1 MRQIIL
7 NFLLLFLSATTVFGQ
22 LDGNLAW
29 LLRDTA
35 APMPLMGN
43 NYGVVTN
50 DHGQGV
56 AHDTDGNIYTVGSYN
71 DGRIFLYKLSP
82 AGDILWEVDM
92 RVDNSAPNPASMS
105 PSEGNA
111 IVVGTDGVYISGYF
125 STSKN
130 ATRLLFSQSGGNSQA
145 IRDVNKPVFFV
156 ARYNFD
162 GTYSDAT
169 FITAENSVG
178 GLFNTVSVLY
188 GIDIDLN
195 NQCFIVGKT
204 SLSLTGESTTNVLN
218 KTTCYNGRGTEGVI
232 ASLSVGGSIPLKSMK
247 GFTSNYNVALYGVA
261 VDPSGTDVYAVGGYT
276 GDYIG
281 EHHFGSAVGACS
293 TNSGPANLSTREN
306 GFVVRLTKSTFAVNM
321 RKHLTAANSFSS
333 QRVVDIEIDS
343 SEQHVYLG
351 FQYQT
356 ETAVKVNAAA
366 LSLTE
371 VNSAS
376 GSWSVG
382 VGELI
387 TTSTGSDLDFAWL
400 QRLGG
405 APELPVDALSPGNIL
420 ELDDLGNV
428 NIVVAIE
435 DYPSLSVGSSPI
447 VNGTEPGL
455 QVIGSPLLSG
465 DGGQDIAIVSFGPS
479 GSYNN
484 HVAFWGTGDEYVKGI
499 IFLDDAYYLSGYSD
513 GVTNYSPNPS
523 AMYTETSSG
532 SDAFIAKYDCPTIAL
547 VGERDTICY
556 GEGIDALIS
565 GSTPPSSV
573 TFQSTW
579 IDVTH
584 GTTIT
589 NSQSYYGLNT
599 NTLGTNQLV
608 VEALE
613 TYSGCVDRDTL
624 DFTVNPAVSVNTS
637 VSNSVICFGDSTTLG
652 ASATPSN
659 GASYVWY
666 DEGQNIVSTAQNALL
681 FDNGIYTVEATVDGC
696 KGQTSVNLDYYP
708 FTTAG
713 IIPDTAKICANT
725 GALLTVID
733 CPGCSYVWDAP
744 NNSLSSSN
752 NESILADVSGTYRV
766 DIADQYGCPSS
777 LQRYVSPGS
786 YLTPPIYA
794 EDING
799 DFRASICNGSPVVI
813 RSTPR
818 DSCLTC
824 QYLWS
829 DGSNNAYTFAMG
841 TGTYSVTITD
851 VVSGCEGRSNDLV
864 IASSSLATPQVVADP
879 YNICGSSAATI
890 RVDNPCLGCSYGW
903 YRTDNNGNISSGPI
917 GVGVVF
923 NRSNLADTGS
933 YIVRVTDSLACE
945 EESSVVDIGY
955 SVGPIR
961 PVISATGEH
970 LCGTNTIAMSTVSCV
985 DCNYQWTRNNAI
997 IPGATSSTYTA
1008 SQAGD
1013 FRVVVQ
1019 YPNSCSRTS
1028 DPKTISYIP
1037 FSPTIGPLDP
1047 YLCNGRSVEL
1057 KIQGAIQQ
1065 PPHWTY
1071 QWMYNG
1077 PAISNAVGY
1086 YYNATQPGTYR
1097 LQVTNEHGCV
1107 ALTNSVVVRS
1117 SAAGANPVIN
1127 ATPSIYSCGGAPVTL
1142 TVPPCATC
1150 QYSWYTATGGSPS
1163 TNTLANSY
1171 QTSVPNGYYVEVEDI
1186 SSGCTYQSPVIEIK
1200 DTILPVPAVAVASA
1214 TNICS
1219 TTPVI
1224 LSTPACA
1231 GCQYVWTY
1239 TGHDDAGLPVSWQD
1253 TVSQS
1258 TYSADTTGG
1267 YQVQTVQ
1274 SGCASPL
1281 SNSVP
1286 ITRLSYNAQMNTA
1299 PLANVCNQDTV
1310 IIEAVPAI
1318 TVCPTCTYEWFQDNV
1333 QVPISSSQD
1342 YFEVVQ
1348 GGDYYVVVTQNYPG
1362 YSSSPYTFGC
1372 TDTSVVR
1379 NYSDVSLGVAMRA
1392 SSEAICGPSG
1402 QVVLEVDSCEDCT
1415 YSWFF
1420 DGDTSNYNYS
1430 NLGVNDT
1437 FYLVNGIAATGM
1449 YKVRIGLNGCFVEDS
1464 IYLYD
1469 TTALAIAIDTTTA
1482 PYANICNGQPFELSS
1497 NCTSCDSIRNSSL
1510 YYQWYKD
1517 SILIPGAIGA
1527 SYQVADAAN
1536 YQLLVSDDLGC
1547 VNYSPITTAIEV
1559 LPPTNFG
1566 LVLDPVAVVPI
1577 SQGPILLD
1585 NYLQPSLV
1593 HNSGS
1598 YISLPQAIAVANDS
1612 FIPALAGSGTHI
1624 VSFEYQNQNCSFETF
1639 DTIDVLSPPSLDVS
1653 NLNPLAPS
1661 EEACVRDSLRF
1672 YLENITLEPNQIL
1685 FATSATTYD
1694 TIPVSTAAVSE
1705 YAGVWSGNI
1714 PVVVPSSAVTGKVI
1728 LRDSISGGEYISDFF
1743 LVVQNPSVAIS
1754 LNGVPQPLCSAAD
1767 TIALSG
1773 FPQPGTFKAAYAATP
1788 NTYEPTLISGNNLLV
1803 ENVINYTA
1811 VAGTQQLEV
1820 TYVYQPTY
1828 SNNAGTC
1835 PDSVVAVIPVSI
1847 NNNDVD
1853 SIEFTPISVTETN
1866 VPMTEL
1872 TRLIWPLDSRFFSGS
1887 YVGTYINNGELLA
1900 NTILMP
1906 AVANQTVDTAIYRF
1920 MNGNCRNE
1928 TEQLID
1934 VWQKPITLDSIPKFL
1949 CRNADTIFIGR
1960 DANSMYL
1967 EINQVT
1973 YHLDS
1978 NYVYQPNLGV
1988 TDNVNYSYDE
1998 FVNVMSLSS
2007 SNGGLQPINLTQ
2019 GAERFAFIPALV
2031 SGTTTDLSI
2040 SFRYERY
2047 HTYFTPSFSSN
2058 SVVYT
2063 IAQLTKQVAIED
2075 PISAQ
2080 INPAILAD
2088 TVFCQDNSTQQ
2099 FSGIPNGGQ
2108 YYINYQPLAGNLF
2121 NPNLQAAS
2129 QGVGSHLL
2137 TYVYQGNACVD
2148 STSAYIYIPDTFSV
2162 SIYAPNGPDYCRL
2175 DPADTIS
2182 VSSSVPG
2189 VLDTAAGMFLVGT
2202 IRSGQVFNPAYAPAV
2217 VGGNN
2222 VVYIAQDTFGCE
2234 ARDSALF
2241 TVFAMPDIAITA
2253 LDSVY
2258 CLNAD
2263 TTILDLYE
2271 HNTSWH
2277 LQAPMAYNPGDV
2289 VQLTGNG
2296 VRNGGTN
2303 PSNPLYN
2310 PSAAGV
2316 GLDTIIYD
2324 YTDVNGCN
2332 TTLTQYVEILP
2343 LPNLTLTTDNGV
2355 PLDSFYCEGDSVAL
2369 FASPLGGD
2377 FFSLFSY
2384 EQGVPSNTI
2393 PSSFDTSVSPAL
2405 FTPFISGTAIPFGE
2419 EGLAYTYQDPI
2430 TLCKDTIVDTIQ
2442 INNFL
2447 TDATITG
2454 LPTQICADD
2463 TIYVLGVDPNGG
2475 PMPTPGLTTG
2485 YFGAFYA
2492 IDTNMIVDPVAG
2504 HFNPAL
2510 SGIFDRGRSAVV
2522 TYTYLSN
2529 GCYNTVY
2536 DTAVLNPL
2544 PQLIYNMP
2552 GDSLFNRNDP
2562 TIHACFSQ
2570 PAATLQA
2577 YNQYQGNINPIPQYI
2592 GTQPSISQSGIF
2604 TTSTGLGMTWSVT
2617 FGNWAYEAQQANGG
2631 VDTIHYSFTDARGC
2645 SNTRSEVIVIDT
2657 VPELGFAGF
2666 DSKYLD
2672 TITGRYVYCENDP
2685 ISLIIPSPFGG
2696 TSYLNYN
2703 EIPTGIFELVPDTL
2717 AYGDTTNIHR
2727 ITYEF
2732 ISARYHA
2739 GGVCL
2744 DSTIQDVE
2752 VRPTPTLQLVNAP
2765 TTFCV
2770 ADSTQ
2775 RVPLSATP
2783 YGGTF
2788 EDITLGAIA
2797 GIVGDSLFNPMA
2809 QLGSRQ
2815 IIYYYTDTVSGCTDT
2830 IQQQIDVYNAPE
2842 VHFFS
2847 EGGCQGD
2854 SVQFN
2859 ASSPGLSNSVPALDS
2874 ITMVVWNYGDGLTDT
2889 LFNLQD
2895 PVNVPVQYHN
2905 YAQAGIYFPTLTIVN
2920 RGQCDTSFSRRIVVS
2935 PKYIVNDSTPY
2946 FQDFE
2951 MDAGNWFQ
2959 ENQDSTINLP
2969 NDSLWAW
2976 GLADGFRITTIQY
2989 GNHVWATS
2997 PNGAYP
3003 AAEAAWVYSPCFD
3016 ISTLRRPMVKLNIWR
3031 DSRQGTDGAVMQYF
3045 DDSTQT
3051 WSNLGVRNKGLN
3063 WYTPTYVVSNPG
3075 SQDAAP
3081 IGWSGSS
3088 NGWEDARYR
3097 LDVAGG
3103 DLRNRDNLR
3112 FRIAFASANG
3122 SGGSIYEGFAF
3133 DDVYIGNRSR
3143 SVLIEHFS
3151 NQNYVG
3157 IDDVERDLYNT
3168 VYSNLYGRDVHILQ
3182 IHTNYGG
3189 YDYLNIFSASE
3200 SSARVLYYGINDANQ
3215 VRLNG
3220 ANLAST
3226 TANLVRYQQEL
3237 MDMQM
3242 LQDAQ
3247 FDIKMYPVDV
3257 RNGVLTTN
3265 FEIKALEDLA
3275 LTTDSLDVHVA
3286 ITEDTIGSLQ
3296 GHNLMSVM
3304 RVMLPDGAG
3313 EHIPSSWVMND
3324 MLPYTRTWTFNPTTI
3339 NPNRLKVTVFIQNR
3353 QTKEVLQVNSSRNL
3367 NIFNGPVGPVSIETL
3382 ADEDGAEILDLDLYP
3397 NPAKEQFQVDFGEAL
3412 KGEYNWQLVDL
3423 LGRRLRTGELRAGDQ
3438 NLQVQTTG
3446 LTPGVYIF
3454 SVYNETVYSQR
3465 KVVVYR

>member
-7 NFLLLFLSATTVFGQ
+7 NFLLLFLSATAVFGQ

-35 APMPLMGN
+35 SPEPLMVGSR
-43 NYGVVTN
+43 YTASAN
-50 DHGQGV
+50 DKGQGV
-56 AHDTDGNIYTVGSYN
+56 DKDADGNIYTAGLYN
-71 DGRIFLYKLSP
+71 NDFVYLYKMSP
-82 AGDILWEVDM
+82 EGDILWEVNIQTDTSTG
-92 RVDNSAPNPASMS
+92 VLLGSSAANGSAV
-105 PSEGNA
+105 A
-111 IVVGTDGVYISGYF
+111 VGDDGIYVAGYF
-125 STSKN
+125 TSTTN
-130 ATRLLFSQSGGNSQA
+130 AVKLLVTQTGSPYQITTPA
-145 IRDVNKPVFFV
+145 IDRPAFFV
-156 ARYNFD
+156 SKYNFD
-162 GTYSDAT
+162 GTYVNTAYLVKDNGTGRT
-169 FITAENSVG
+169 FSKLENI
-178 GLFNTVSVLY
+178 VL
-188 GIDIDLN
+188 GAN
-195 NQCFIVGKT
+195 NQCYIMGSAGCDLKSFTGGGRLFDYDICGGSDPGAFIARVNFDELFAGNNPISWIRGISSEKDAIFYDAVVEADTVYVVGAYRGSYVGEHRYQNGPT
-204 SLSLTGESTTNVLN
+204 CATISSLANDTAS
-218 KTTCYNGRGTEGVI
+218 YNGMMLKLRALNGYVYWRK
-232 ASLSVGGSIPLKSMK
+232 SLEPSS
-247 GFTSNYNVALYGVA
+247 SNQ
-261 VDPSGTDVYAVGGYT
+261 
-276 GDYIG
+276 
-281 EHHFGSAVGACS
+281 
-293 TNSGPANLSTREN
+293 
-306 GFVVRLTKSTFAVNM
+306 
-321 RKHLTAANSFSS
+321 FSS
-333 QRVVDIEIDS
+333 QRIVDVHMGPS
-343 SEQHVYLG
+343 SELYVAFDYG
-351 FQYQT
+351 IDVDV
-356 ETAVKVNAAA
+356 EINGSAVTVDGI
-366 LSLTE
+366 
-371 VNSAS
+371 NSSSS
-376 GSWSVG
+376 GKSVG
-382 VGELI
+382 VGRLI
-387 TTSTGSDLDFAWL
+387 NDSGIDLNFSWL
-400 QRLGG
+400 QRAGMSSIPLGN
-405 APELPVDALSPGNIL
+405 APPLNSGKIL
-420 ELDDLGNV
+420 TLDDSLNV
-428 NIVVAIE
+428 TLLFGGE
-435 DYPSLSVGSSPI
+435 HLSDLEVGSAAITTTSVPSTQAVGFP
-447 VNGTEPGL
+447 VN
-455 QVIGSPLLSG
+455 G
-465 DGGQDIAIVSFGPS
+465 DGGRDMVLMSFSNS
-479 GSYNN
+479 GDYIT
-484 HVAFWGTGDEYVKGI
+484 HRGFWGTGDEYLTGI
-499 IFLDDAYYLSGYSD
+499 TFLEDAYYVSGYSD
-513 GVTNYSPNPS
+513 GITNYSPNPA
-523 AMYTETSSG
+523 AMYTEG
-532 SDAFIAKYDCPTIAL
+532 SLGNDAFIAKYDCPTIAL
-547 VGERDTICY
+547 VGEKDTICY
-556 GEGIDALIS
+556 GEGVDALIS
-565 GSTPPSSV
+565 GSTPASSV
-573 TFQSTW
+573 QFQSTW

-584 GTTIT
+584 GTTVT

-599 NTLGTNQLV
+599 NTLGTNQLI
-608 VEALE
+608 VEARE
-613 TYSGCVDRDTL
+613 TYSGCMDRDTL

-637 VSNSVICFGDSTTLG
+637 VSNAIICFGDSTTLG
-652 ASATPSN
+652 ASASPSN

-666 DEGQNIVSTAQNALL
+666 DEGNNIVSTAQNALL
-681 FDNGIYTVEATVDGC
+681 FDNGIYTVEANVDGC
-696 KGQTSVNLDYYP
+696 KGQASVNLDYYP
-708 FTTAG
+708 FTAAR

-744 NNSLSSSN
+744 SNSLSSSN
-752 NESILADVSGTYRV
+752 NESILADVTGTYRV
-766 DIADQYGCPSS
+766 DVADQYGCPSS

-794 EDING
+794 EDISG
-799 DFRASICNGSPVVI
+799 TVRPTICNGQPVVI
-813 RSTPR
+813 RSTPQ

-829 DGSNNAYTFAMG
+829 DGSTNAYTFAMG

-864 IASSSLATPQVVADP
+864 IESSSLAVPQVEADP
-879 YNICGSSAATI
+879 YNICGTRPAVISVT
-890 RVDNPCLGCSYGW
+890 NPCLGCTYTW
-903 YRTDNNGNISSGPI
+903 HKTDNNGVVSSALGTGTSISSTSP
-917 GVGVVF
+917 
-923 NRSNLADTGS
+923 ADTGS
-933 YIVRVTDSLACE
+933 YIVRVTDSLACQ
-945 EESSVVDIGY
+945 EESAVADIGY
-955 SVGPIR
+955 AAGPIR
-961 PVISATGEH
+961 PVIAATGDR
-970 LCGTNTIAMSTVSCV
+970 LCGTNTISLSTVSCT

-997 IPGATSSTYTA
+997 IPGATTSTYTA

-1013 FRVVVQ
+1013 FRVIVQ

-1028 DPKTISYIP
+1028 NPKLINFIP
-1037 FSPTIGPLDP
+1037 FNPEIGPDDP
-1047 YLCNGRSVEL
+1047 YLCNGKAVEL
-1057 KIQGAIQQ
+1057 KIQNTFQL
-1065 PPHWTY
+1065 PPNWSY
-1071 QWMYNG
+1071 QWTYNG
-1077 PAISNAVGY
+1077 PAIPNATGY
-1086 YYNATQPGTYR
+1086 YYNATQPGVYR
-1097 LQVTNEHGCV
+1097 LEVTNEHGCS
-1107 ALTNSVVVRS
+1107 ALTDSVVVRS
-1117 SAAGANPVIN
+1117 SSDGASPIIN
-1127 ATPSIYSCGGAPVTL
+1127 ATPSIYSCGGSPVNL
-1142 TVPPCATC
+1142 TVPPCSTCTYDWLTAAGILQATD
-1150 QYSWYTATGGSPS
+1150 TAVG
-1163 TNTLANSY
+1163 AY
-1171 QTSVPNGYYVEVEDI
+1171 QTAVPNGYYVEVEDTV
-1186 SSGCTYQSPVIEIK
+1186 SNCVYQSPVIEIK
-1200 DTILPVPAVAVASA
+1200 DTVLPVPAVAVASA

-1219 TTPVI
+1219 TSPVI

-1231 GCQYVWTY
+1231 GCQYIWTY
-1239 TGHDDAGLPVSWQD
+1239 NGYDDDGLPVSWQD
-1253 TVSQS
+1253 TVNQS

-1286 ITRLSYNAQMNTA
+1286 ITRLSYNAQLNTA

-1310 IIEAVPAI
+1310 VIEAVPDT
-1318 TVCPTCTYEWFQDNV
+1318 TVCPSCTYEWFQDNV
-1333 QVPISSSQD
+1333 QVPVPDTQD
-1342 YFEVVQ
+1342 YFEVIQ

-1402 QVVLEVDSCEDCT
+1402 QVVLEVDSCVGCT
-1415 YSWFF
+1415 YNWYF
-1420 DGDTSNYNYS
+1420 DGDTTNGYNYS

-1437 FYLVNGIAATGM
+1437 FYLVNGVAATGM

-1469 TTALAIAIDTTTA
+1469 TTALAIAIDTSTA
-1482 PYANICNGQPFELSS
+1482 FYANICNGQPFELSS
-1497 NCTSCDSIRNSSL
+1497 NCTSCDSIRNLSL
-1510 YYQWYKD
+1510 HYQWYQD
-1517 SILIPGAIGA
+1517 SMLIPGAIGA
-1527 SYQVADAAN
+1527 SYQIDNAAD
-1536 YQLLVSDDLGC
+1536 YQLVVSDDLGC

-1559 LPPTNFG
+1559 LPPANFG

-1577 SQGPILLD
+1577 SHGPILLD
-1585 NYLQPSLV
+1585 NYLQPALV
-1593 HNSGS
+1593 HNSGNYFS
-1598 YISLPQAIAVANDS
+1598 VPQATAVTTDS
-1612 FIPALAGSGTHI
+1612 FIPALAGSGSHI
-1624 VSFEYQNQNCSFETF
+1624 VSFEYQNQNCFFETF
-1639 DTIDVLSPPSLDVS
+1639 DTIDVLSPPSLDVA
-1653 NLNPLAPS
+1653 NLNPLAPA
-1661 EEACVRDSLRF
+1661 EEACVQDSLVF
-1672 YLENITLEPNQIL
+1672 YLGNITLEPNQIL

-1694 TIPVSTAAVSE
+1694 TLAVSTAGLSQ

-1714 PVVVPSSAVTGKVI
+1714 PVVVPSSAVTGKVV
-1728 LRDSISGGEYISDFF
+1728 LRDSISGNEYVSDFF

-1754 LNGVPQPLCSAAD
+1754 LNGVPQPLCSSAD

-1788 NTYEPTLISGNNLLV
+1788 STYEPSLISGNNLLV
-1803 ENVINYTA
+1803 ENVQNYTP
-1811 VAGTQQLEV
+1811 VSGTQQLEV

-1828 SNNAGTC
+1828 SNNAAAC

-1847 NNNDVD
+1847 NNNEVD

-1866 VPMTEL
+1866 VPMTDL
-1872 TRLIWPLDSRFFSGS
+1872 TRLIWPLDSRFFPGS

-1900 NTILMP
+1900 NTIP
-1906 AVANQTVDTAIYRF
+1906 IAATANQTVDTAIYRF
-1920 MNGNCRNE
+1920 VNGSCRNE

-1960 DANSMYL
+1960 NANSMYL
-1967 EINQVT
+1967 EIDGMT
-1973 YHLDS
+1973 YLLDS
-1978 NYVYQPNLGV
+1978 NYAYQPSLGV

-2007 SNGGLQPINLTQ
+2007 SNGGLQPISLTQ

-2047 HTYFTPSFSSN
+2047 HTYFTPTFSLN
-2058 SVVYT
+2058 NVAYT
-2063 IAQLTKQVAIED
+2063 IAELSKQVVIED
-2075 PISAQ
+2075 PIAAQ

-2121 NPNLQAAS
+2121 NPNQQAAS

-2148 STSAYIYIPDTFSV
+2148 STSTSIYIPDTFSV
-2162 SIYAPNGPDYCRL
+2162 SIFAPNGPTYCRL

-2202 IRSGQVFNPAYAPAV
+2202 IRSGQVFNPAFAPAV

-2303 PSNPLYN
+2303 PTNPLYN

-2316 GLDTIIYD
+2316 GLDTITYD

-2332 TTLTQYVEILP
+2332 TVLTQYVEILP

-2384 EQGVPSNTI
+2384 EQGNPSNTI
-2393 PSSFDTSVSPAL
+2393 PSSFDTSVSPPL

-2463 TIYVLGVDPNGG
+2463 TIYVLGVNPNGG

-2485 YFGAFYA
+2485 YFGAFAA
-2492 IDTNMIVDPVAG
+2492 IDTNMIVDAVAG

-2510 SGIFDRGRSAVV
+2510 SGIFDRGRSAIV

-2592 GTQPSISQSGIF
+2592 GTQPSLSQSGIF
-2604 TTSTGLGMTWSVT
+2604 TTSSGLGMTWSVT

-2685 ISLIIPSPFGG
+2685 ASLIIPSPFGG
-2696 TSYLNYN
+2696 TSYLNYY
-2703 EIPTGIFELVPDTL
+2703 EIPTGIFELIPDTL

-2744 DSTIQDVE
+2744 DSTIQMIE
-2752 VRPTPTLQLVNAP
+2752 VRPTPDLQLVNAP
-2765 TTFCV
+2765 NTFCV
-2770 ADSTQ
+2770 ADSAQ

-2815 IIYYYTDTVSGCTDT
+2815 VIYYYTDTVSGCTDT
-2830 IQQQIDVYNAPE
+2830 IQHQIDVYNAPE

-2859 ASSPGLSNSVPALDS
+2859 ASPPGLSNSVPALDS
-2874 ITMVVWNYGDGLTDT
+2874 ITMVVWNYGDGLSDT
-2889 LFNLQD
+2889 LFSLID
-2895 PVNVPVQYHN
+2895 PVNVPTQYHN
-2905 YAQAGIYFPTLTIVN
+2905 YAQPGIYFPSLTIVN

-2935 PKYIVNDSTPY
+2935 PKYMVNDTMPY

-2951 MDAGNWFQ
+2951 ADAGNWFQ
-2959 ENQDSTINLP
+2959 ENEDSTINLP

-2989 GNHVWATS
+2989 GNHVWATA
-2997 PNGAYP
+2997 PNGPYP
-3003 AAEAAWVYSPCFD
+3003 EGEAGWVYSPCFD

-3051 WSNLGVRNKGLN
+3051 WRNLGIRNKGLN
-3063 WYTPTYVVSNPG
+3063 WYNPTYVVSDPG
-3075 SQDAAP
+3075 NQDGTP
-3081 IGWSGSS
+3081 IGWSGTS
-3088 NGWEDARYR
+3088 NSWEDARYR
-3097 LDVAGG
+3097 LDVSGG

-3112 FRIAFASANG
+3112 FRIAFAAANG
-3122 SGGSIYEGFAF
+3122 SGGALYEGFAF

-3143 SVLIEHFS
+3143 SVLLEHFS
-3151 NQNYVG
+3151 NQNYAG
-3157 IDDVERDLYNT
+3157 IDDIERDLYST
-3168 VYSNLYGRDVHILQ
+3168 VYSNLYGRDVQILQ

-3189 YDYLNIFSASE
+3189 YDYLNVFSADE
-3200 SSARVLYYGINDANQ
+3200 SSARVLYYGINDADQ

-3220 ANLAST
+3220 SALANT
-3226 TANLVRYQQEL
+3226 TSSLVRYQQEL

-3242 LQDAQ
+3242 LQDAK
-3247 FDIKMYPVDV
+3247 FDIKMFPVNV
-3257 RNGVLTTN
+3257 QNGVLSTA
-3265 FEIKALEDLA
+3265 FEIEALEDVML
-3275 LTTDSLDVHVA
+3275 LTDSLDVHVA
-3286 ITEDTIGSLQ
+3286 VTQDSIPSLQ
-3296 GHNLMSVM
+3296 AHTMMSVM
-3304 RVMLPDGAG
+3304 KVMLPDGAG
-3313 EHIPSSWVMND
+3313 EQIPSTWVMGD
-3324 MLPYTRTWTFNPTTI
+3324 VLPYTRTWTFDPTQIDPTQ
-3339 NPNRLKVTVFIQNR
+3339 LKVTVFVQNR
-3353 QTKEVLQVNSSRNL
+3353 QSKEVLQVNSSRNL
-3367 NIFNGPVGPVSIETL
+3367 NLFNGPVAIEEL
-3382 ADEDGAEILDLDLYP
+3382 ADEDGAEILDLNLYP
-3397 NPAKEQFQVDFGEAL
+3397 NPAKEQFQVDFGAPL
-3412 KGEYNWQLVDL
+3412 KGDYNWQLVDL
-3423 LGRRLRTGELRAGDQ
+3423 LGRRLKDGQLQPGLQ
-3438 NLQVQTTG
+3438 NLQIQTDG

-3465 KVVVYR
+3465 KVVIYR